1 MTTQTSDAE
10 RQLDWE
16 ARTGWLYEEGK
27 SLDRG
32 VVSWITGRR
41 QSAADTWPQ
50 LTAWDHA
57 RPVEHVE
64 TGERAYLLMPYGL
77 ADSAAA
83 QLDLWCQ
90 ARGLRYEVLVGE
102 GWWHPGTVAVLVRCD
117 YDSA

>member
-32 VVSWITGRR
+32 VVSWVTGRR

-50 LTAWDHA
+50 LTAW
-57 RPVEHVE
+57 E
-64 TGERAYLLMPYGL
+64 
-77 ADSAAA
+77 
-83 QLDLWCQ
+83 
-90 ARGLRYEVLVGE
+90 
-102 GWWHPGTVAVLVRCD
+102 GTVLATGSTTQQLTITLATVTSPTASFT
-117 YDSA
+117 SAGPTP